1 MKKFMDVSNH
11 AYVVNKTKAHMATSI
26 KTLIIF
32 TVIALVAVL
41 SFFANPRPTYADGSF
56 CQLGNGGPCQEV
68 FAVGSGN
75 QPLTEIV
82 NGPGA
87 SYVESVLRAY
97 VFTGTE
103 GQEADKYML
112 FHMTVTINPDPNDG
126 IHQYVT
132 NTGIA
137 AGSPPDT
144 SSNGSASTMQAGL
157 WSAGFRNANC
167 AVGATCIQSNYP
179 GLELNNYCNP
189 NGGSQSYGLSGIP
202 VGGGASVSW
211 GITSPTY
218 DWCTTSPASDIYSH
232 YYNYQLEDFNQLN
245 AQITED
251 FVFAQWQQ
259 SSNPA
264 FKIGY
269 SVITHLARYNRVAKV
284 QLAGPSITRFATY
297 QV

>member
-1 MKKFMDVSNH
+1 MDDNNC
-11 AYVVNKTKAHMATSI
+11 AYSIDNAKMFATTSI
-26 KTLIIF
+26 KALTIF
-32 TVIALVAVL
+32 TVIALVVVL
-41 SFFANPRPTYADGSF
+41 SFFANPRPAYADGTF
-56 CQLGNGGPCQEV
+56 CQLGTGGPCKEV

-82 NGPGA
+82 NGPGT
-87 SYVESVLRAY
+87 SYIESVLRAY

-103 GQEADKYML
+103 GQEADTYML

-144 SSNGSASTMQAGL
+144 SSDGSSSTMQTRL
-157 WSAGFRNANC
+157 WSASFRNANC
-167 AVGATCIQSNYP
+167 LVGTTCIQSNYP

-189 NGGSQSYGLSGIP
+189 DGGSQTYGLNGIP

-211 GITSPTY
+211 GISSPTY
-218 DWCTTSPASDIYSH
+218 NWCTTSPASDIYSH

-251 FVFAQWQQ
+251 FVFAQWQS

-264 FKIGY
+264 FKIAY
-269 SVITHLARYNRVAKV
+269 SVTSHLARYNRSAQVK
-284 QLAGPSITRFATY
+284 LNGPSIMKFATY